1 MGLRPASRVRPEES
15 SDGQERP
22 GRRPRFLPESLATEH
37 DYGSPMSPGA
47 ASHRGPGTVPVQQTQ
62 QASSPHA
69 PAGSAGGEGESSSA
83 PPGYAEFV
91 ASAVRSAMEP
101 FLQNVAQVVG
111 EQTAQIAQVS
121 QRVDQLAGVVSQLSL
136 NQASQ
141 VPVGGSPPRP
151 PHGSPSPP
159 RSFESSS
166 GLSSLSGFG
175 ERPVV
180 PPVRNFGVPGTTPDG
195 VPLHEGPGVAA
206 SRAEEREKDV
216 FTRSEKWL
224 PAMPLP
230 GFSKWSKSRQEE
242 ILCFAEYMNQFKS
255 WIALASD
262 TFAFEIESAI
272 RHPEELHM
280 GGLKPAQQVRA
291 SRLLAMLQQ
300 IFTPYPRASM
310 LLQAYVEGIGVDG
323 IFVEHRG
330 TSGFEALRLLGKEF
344 SLRTRA
350 EAAFF
355 RAEVLKKTYKA
366 ENSATQISDV
376 VRRMDVDLS
385 RYRKL
390 VGTLPLTATKDGLD
404 VASADLTLILLR
416 SLPGE
421 CRAYCMLH
429 AKDETFQELRAAALR
444 FESQQRLFL
453 ELGGAMPGG
462 GRGHGVFQ
470 VQEELEGQE
479 DEYPED
485 QWIDAV
491 GKGTKC
497 NKCGKAGHYAKECP
511 TDMTKVKCFKCGQDG
526 HIGANCRSASGKAKA
541 KPLAKP
547 KPKAHSKGSP
557 RKAQGKGK
565 GKGKK
570 GKLNEVGEAEE
581 GAEEPEEEWPEG
593 EEAEEEWAEESATVS
608 GVLMM
613 PLFVG
618 SVEEASDGWMYWLLD
633 SGAACSVL
641 SESHKQHYKRVSRGR
656 EVSGRYLAANGTPV
670 TMGERV
676 SASVMFCVER
686 PDGTQD
692 AQEFQLECNVGQT
705 AHNIISTTQLMKKGW
720 TFVQSNSGSFLIHEP
735 TKIFIGEVLYWGSCP
750 WIRVSSDAKAGVPVA
765 RAKKAIQAVVSGDG
779 VVQESAEVTRH
790 ILRGHY
796 PYDPNCLECAQGRG
810 VGRSP
815 RRPKRERILEIQ
827 VDFFFL
833 GSVSSKHKFIVMRQV
848 LTGLLGATAVTP
860 NLQVTAQHI
869 RQILAEFGVTGS
881 DGPPIDIRTDAATD
895 VGELLRRS
903 AINREFTVS
912 RAGPQ
917 EHNVVGS
924 AERGV
929 REIKEVISVARL
941 ELAKRQLDVV
951 DSMVGWDGICRYV
964 VAMHNLHGK
973 KFGKTPREMLRE
985 SPASSEN
992 PVSAMFCSQVLAE
1005 TPESVPSIGRFVTA
1019 AYLWPV
1025 RNSFAH
1031 FVVAMIENELKY
1043 FQAKSL
1049 KLVLPLVFPPDL
1061 IQRFVVSTEG
1071 VPRMIEDKSPVEV
1084 VPSDFMK
1091 LPGRVPPPKSW
1102 VDAEGKTPGCK
1113 ACDSGKGKHSVACQ
1127 TRYSKWLESHH
1138 ASGAKVGVPSPAGAV
1153 PEPPLLDD
1161 QQEVAGEGS
1170 DYSPTTPPGSDGEGA
1185 AVAQE
1190 REKRRKVQESSS
1202 PDPFYTRHCPACESG
1217 MDVPGI
1223 RHNAECKKKRASLS
1237 VKPAV
1242 SGPPALTDAPAGPS
1256 VPSGPRASPDYF
1268 DDNWDIVPSPEGD
1281 AVMADGPPG
1290 GEENVPMEYGIIDL
1304 NQCGV
1309 LAKPSC
1315 LSDLHLVSIARL
1327 NVESIAYD
1335 GSKGEFKVIDFCGG
1349 RVKLW
1354 KPSHVISD
1362 TTLGELDPEGT
1373 FKAMQK
1379 ECDGLTAV
1387 RAGVILSE
1395 KQKDDFCK
1403 RHGVKPITCR
1413 WVTNE
1418 KPESEEGVRA
1428 RIVVKDIARGSAT
1441 ARSLAIS
1448 SPTPSVES
1456 LRMVLGAASGSWGV
1470 ELSLHAID
1478 VSQAFMNSPL
1488 RDHER
1493 IILRFPLSLSTMSGE
1508 PIFIEAHKALNGLRV
1523 ASLTWSVFLKD
1534 IVSKVN
1540 LACSTTEPCLY
1551 GGVIDGSPTLLLC
1564 YVDDLLIASSS
1575 DKAFHRVFKELS
1587 KHVKVRETGKIS
1599 LSKEGGGSL
1608 KFLGRMISRQ
1618 SGSPTLVMQVDASY
1632 MDGACEEFGIKV
1644 PKGVASPP
1652 DIKPSLEA
1660 TVEESPISPE
1670 AHSRYRRVLGRLAW
1684 LAQTRMDLLHYTS
1697 LLASG
1702 QSEPRPGHEKA
1713 LRQVLRFV
1721 AADSRVGQHFPI
1733 SDGEEHHL
1741 NEKEVIVY
1749 SDAAFAPMRV
1759 FERRSI
1765 SGAVLIYRQVTLKC
1779 FSRHQHAVSL
1789 SSCEAELHALQSAV
1803 QEAIGLART
1812 LLKSLNLRKD
1822 LPALEF
1828 LEEGEV
1834 PLQILL
1840 RTDSLSG
1847 KQLLESYD
1855 LQKKSRHIEIRLCW
1869 LRKLLS
1875 IGSLEL
1881 SFVRG
1886 DLNLSDMFTKCVGQ
1900 ALFSRFREAIGFATH
1915 DLHLSV
1921 LVTKSHEETSELFE
1935 DLEGKPVG
1943 SVSKLIPRICEVFQV
1958 REKIKK
1964 GPRCILCGDLLSQ
1977 DFVFDGLHDSA
1988 AISGSTGFSL
1998 SAVTVTQLLE
2008 MSTDSDDDDRRSRR
2022 EEREEVP
2029 RDVDSPKAP
2038 GKKRRRKSK
2047 LQEESAV
2054 AGEAV
2059 ASEKPEDHE
2068 ETPADKD
2075 AQGTEEVA
2083 SVPPVKAP
2091 PVAPPGAKKDK
2102 KFERPVSPEGK
2113 PGKGKKG
2120 KGKGKGKKGKG
2131 KAKETE
2137 SPWKSPKGK
2146 KTDLGAP
2153 IPTSREIRDQLEP
2166 EVKAKMFV
2174 GNTGFSDNDP
2184 KAKRYKC
2191 HFCRQR
2197 GHLSRFCPQVHFRVS
2212 LSEGAVVPQ
2221 QKGAPRVAGGSGD
2234 GESADGPPLVT
2245 TADPSELPDT
2255 ALRLVE
2261 RRAVRAN
2268 LQKEHEQLQK
2278 VEEEAEACIRRERE
2292 RKQKEQAG
2300 RDHEVSKREQKLLEK
2315 EAKKAQKKPTKGVQK
2330 DKKIVKEKKKE
2341 PEETKKAA
2349 KKEKVLPVA
2358 KFPPEEYSYYTT
2370 SEDEKP
2376 PPKPKPKAMPKV
2388 DGKKRKMPV
2397 AATPKKVAKARG
2409 RPKKKKAPSPSPSPT
2424 PTPSEESLDN
2434 GDIQEEEAEEEEEVS
2449 PSEMSEVFEAEG
2461 AAAVPSS
2468 KKEKKKHTRL
2478 VDDEEEMSR
2487 LMEESRR
2494 LVEAQRQI
2502 EMERAQLR
2510 AELRAKRAEKKAEEE
2525 AKREEIRRQEE
2536 EDKKL
2541 AKKEAKDKENAEKKR
2556 LRDQAAEELRKEDES
2571 RIAEFRKNQTGYSR
2585 EFFKSLENP
2594 DDPAQRKEFLKLH
2607 SEKVAAYQRSLKAQK
2622 LKEDLEEMKKKPP
2635 GQRLQ
2640 EQRKIPVETDPWSRP
2655 AEFWNQSWKAVTAA
2669 SLSKGYFHCG
2679 SQSCKKSFDN
2689 ETAYW
2694 QHLYSKA
2701 GKPGHPS
2708 GEIFANWKKES
2719 AGEPYVPLLMDPN
2732 WESGLQEEKKQ
2743 AELKAKMAE
2752 ALQSVSSED
2761 ESSESSND
2769 TQESHTVHVTQAVY
2783 EDVRSAEGVPA
2794 EKVSEEDQKEKEVAK
2809 DVEDSKM
2816 PSEVGEKEG
2825 VEGTGDSKGP
2835 DEKEKDKEVDDP
2847 KREKDKVDDPEGPP
2861 EEAVEGVPSAKVE
2874 DPGKVDPKPTEKSVG
2889 SAEVHVPPEVPSGTD
2904 LPVEESTEAAAISGV
2919 LEGDI
2924 PTAGITTEGR
2934 TVPDPDREVCQGC
2947 YGTGMAE
2954 AEMNRAIRILRSA
2967 SLIQVKREVDMNEAV
2982 TDEERKGPAKEEPA
2996 KRLDAVISQ
3005 DVSCVKGSRNH
3016 VVVELCCSK
3025 ESEMKQACRKI
3036 GLHYVGI
3043 HDRLEELSVFQVT
3056 MKMLSA
3062 LVSSDLKSH
3071 GKGEKNLSLH
3081 LHISLPCTG
3090 GSPLLNFSTS
3100 QVRQEHVSMFLKLLK
3115 HVGRYIDS
3123 CKEFDPK
3130 VTVTFELPHN
3140 NRYWKL
3146 CEIREFRNRYGL
3158 DFEGI
3163 VSCCRTGLRAV
3174 RTGRLIGK
3182 RYRVVSNSESTS
3194 KVLNAKFAKCTCTE
3208 EHAAFNEVDWKQ
3220 TEGYTRRFA
3229 TVLIRTVLAFRFT
3242 AET

>member
-159 RSFESSS
+159 RGFESSS

-230 GFSKWSKSRQEE
+230 DFSKWSKSRQEE

-929 REIKEVISVARL
+929 REIKEAISVVRL
-941 ELAKRQLDVV
+941 ELAKHQLDVV

-1113 ACDSGKGKHSVACQ
+1113 ACDSGKGKHSVACH

-1202 PDPFYTRHCPACESG
+1202 PDLFYTRHCPACESG

-1242 SGPPALTDAPAGPS
+1242 SGPPALTDAPAGLS
-1256 VPSGPRASPDYF
+1256 VPSGPRASPDYL

-1448 SPTPSVES
+1448 SPTPQ
-1456 LRMVLGAASGSWGV
+1456 RGV
-1470 ELSLHAID
+1470 AE
-1478 VSQAFMNSPL
+1478 
-1488 RDHER
+1488 
-1493 IILRFPLSLSTMSGE
+1493 
-1508 PIFIEAHKALNGLRV
+1508 
-1523 ASLTWSVFLKD
+1523 
-1534 IVSKVN
+1534 
-1540 LACSTTEPCLY
+1540 
-1551 GGVIDGSPTLLLC
+1551 DGSRCSEWKL
-1564 YVDDLLIASSS
+1564 
-1575 DKAFHRVFKELS
+1575 
-1587 KHVKVRETGKIS
+1587 
-1599 LSKEGGGSL
+1599 GS
-1608 KFLGRMISRQ
+1608 
-1618 SGSPTLVMQVDASY
+1618 
-1632 MDGACEEFGIKV
+1632 
-1644 PKGVASPP
+1644 GV
-1652 DIKPSLEA
+1652 
-1660 TVEESPISPE
+1660 
-1670 AHSRYRRVLGRLAW
+1670 
-1684 LAQTRMDLLHYTS
+1684 
-1697 LLASG
+1697 
-1702 QSEPRPGHEKA
+1702 
-1713 LRQVLRFV
+1713 
-1721 AADSRVGQHFPI
+1721 
-1733 SDGEEHHL
+1733 
-1741 NEKEVIVY
+1741 
-1749 SDAAFAPMRV
+1749 
-1759 FERRSI
+1759 
-1765 SGAVLIYRQVTLKC
+1765 
-1779 FSRHQHAVSL
+1779 
-1789 SSCEAELHALQSAV
+1789 
-1803 QEAIGLART
+1803 
-1812 LLKSLNLRKD
+1812 
-1822 LPALEF
+1822 
-1828 LEEGEV
+1828 
-1834 PLQILL
+1834 
-1840 RTDSLSG
+1840 
-1847 KQLLESYD
+1847 
-1855 LQKKSRHIEIRLCW
+1855 
-1869 LRKLLS
+1869 
-1875 IGSLEL
+1875 
-1881 SFVRG
+1881 
-1886 DLNLSDMFTKCVGQ
+1886 
-1900 ALFSRFREAIGFATH
+1900 
-1915 DLHLSV
+1915 
-1921 LVTKSHEETSELFE
+1921 
-1935 DLEGKPVG
+1935 
-1943 SVSKLIPRICEVFQV
+1943 
-1958 REKIKK
+1958 
-1964 GPRCILCGDLLSQ
+1964 
-1977 DFVFDGLHDSA
+1977 
-1988 AISGSTGFSL
+1988 
-1998 SAVTVTQLLE
+1998 
-2008 MSTDSDDDDRRSRR
+2008 
-2022 EEREEVP
+2022 
-2029 RDVDSPKAP
+2029 
-2038 GKKRRRKSK
+2038 
-2047 LQEESAV
+2047 
-2054 AGEAV
+2054 
-2059 ASEKPEDHE
+2059 
-2068 ETPADKD
+2068 
-2075 AQGTEEVA
+2075 
-2083 SVPPVKAP
+2083 VPP
-2091 PVAPPGAKKDK
+2091 
-2102 KFERPVSPEGK
+2102 
-2113 PGKGKKG
+2113 
-2120 KGKGKGKKGKG
+2120 
-2131 KAKETE
+2131 
-2137 SPWKSPKGK
+2137 
-2146 KTDLGAP
+2146 
-2153 IPTSREIRDQLEP
+2153 
-2166 EVKAKMFV
+2166 
-2174 GNTGFSDNDP
+2174 
-2184 KAKRYKC
+2184 C
-2191 HFCRQR
+2191 H
-2197 GHLSRFCPQVHFRVS
+2197 
-2212 LSEGAVVPQ
+2212 
-2221 QKGAPRVAGGSGD
+2221 
-2234 GESADGPPLVT
+2234 
-2245 TADPSELPDT
+2245 
-2255 ALRLVE
+2255 
-2261 RRAVRAN
+2261 
-2268 LQKEHEQLQK
+2268 
-2278 VEEEAEACIRRERE
+2278 
-2292 RKQKEQAG
+2292 
-2300 RDHEVSKREQKLLEK
+2300 
-2315 EAKKAQKKPTKGVQK
+2315 
-2330 DKKIVKEKKKE
+2330 
-2341 PEETKKAA
+2341 
-2349 KKEKVLPVA
+2349 
-2358 KFPPEEYSYYTT
+2358 
-2370 SEDEKP
+2370 
-2376 PPKPKPKAMPKV
+2376 
-2388 DGKKRKMPV
+2388 
-2397 AATPKKVAKARG
+2397 
-2409 RPKKKKAPSPSPSPT
+2409 
-2424 PTPSEESLDN
+2424 
-2434 GDIQEEEAEEEEEVS
+2434 
-2449 PSEMSEVFEAEG
+2449 
-2461 AAAVPSS
+2461 
-2468 KKEKKKHTRL
+2468 
-2478 VDDEEEMSR
+2478 
-2487 LMEESRR
+2487 
-2494 LVEAQRQI
+2494 
-2502 EMERAQLR
+2502 
-2510 AELRAKRAEKKAEEE
+2510 
-2525 AKREEIRRQEE
+2525 
-2536 EDKKL
+2536 
-2541 AKKEAKDKENAEKKR
+2541 
-2556 LRDQAAEELRKEDES
+2556 
-2571 RIAEFRKNQTGYSR
+2571 
-2585 EFFKSLENP
+2585 
-2594 DDPAQRKEFLKLH
+2594 
-2607 SEKVAAYQRSLKAQK
+2607 
-2622 LKEDLEEMKKKPP
+2622 
-2635 GQRLQ
+2635 
-2640 EQRKIPVETDPWSRP
+2640 
-2655 AEFWNQSWKAVTAA
+2655 
-2669 SLSKGYFHCG
+2669 
-2679 SQSCKKSFDN
+2679 
-2689 ETAYW
+2689 
-2694 QHLYSKA
+2694 
-2701 GKPGHPS
+2701 
-2708 GEIFANWKKES
+2708 
-2719 AGEPYVPLLMDPN
+2719 
-2732 WESGLQEEKKQ
+2732 
-2743 AELKAKMAE
+2743 
-2752 ALQSVSSED
+2752 
-2761 ESSESSND
+2761 
-2769 TQESHTVHVTQAVY
+2769 
-2783 EDVRSAEGVPA
+2783 
-2794 EKVSEEDQKEKEVAK
+2794 
-2809 DVEDSKM
+2809 
-2816 PSEVGEKEG
+2816 
-2825 VEGTGDSKGP
+2825 
-2835 DEKEKDKEVDDP
+2835 
-2847 KREKDKVDDPEGPP
+2847 
-2861 EEAVEGVPSAKVE
+2861 
-2874 DPGKVDPKPTEKSVG
+2874 
-2889 SAEVHVPPEVPSGTD
+2889 
-2904 LPVEESTEAAAISGV
+2904 
-2919 LEGDI
+2919 
-2924 PTAGITTEGR
+2924 
-2934 TVPDPDREVCQGC
+2934 
-2947 YGTGMAE
+2947 
-2954 AEMNRAIRILRSA
+2954 
-2967 SLIQVKREVDMNEAV
+2967 
-2982 TDEERKGPAKEEPA
+2982 
-2996 KRLDAVISQ
+2996 
-3005 DVSCVKGSRNH
+3005 
-3016 VVVELCCSK
+3016 
-3025 ESEMKQACRKI
+3025 
-3036 GLHYVGI
+3036 
-3043 HDRLEELSVFQVT
+3043 
-3056 MKMLSA
+3056 
-3062 LVSSDLKSH
+3062 
-3071 GKGEKNLSLH
+3071 
-3081 LHISLPCTG
+3081 
-3090 GSPLLNFSTS
+3090 
-3100 QVRQEHVSMFLKLLK
+3100 
-3115 HVGRYIDS
+3115 
-3123 CKEFDPK
+3123 
-3130 VTVTFELPHN
+3130 
-3140 NRYWKL
+3140 
-3146 CEIREFRNRYGL
+3146 
-3158 DFEGI
+3158 
-3163 VSCCRTGLRAV
+3163 
-3174 RTGRLIGK
+3174 
-3182 RYRVVSNSESTS
+3182 
-3194 KVLNAKFAKCTCTE
+3194 
-3208 EHAAFNEVDWKQ
+3208 
-3220 TEGYTRRFA
+3220 
-3229 TVLIRTVLAFRFT
+3229 
-3242 AET
+3242 

>member
-1 MGLRPASRVRPEES
+1 M
-15 SDGQERP
+15 
-22 GRRPRFLPESLATEH
+22 
-37 DYGSPMSPGA
+37 
-47 ASHRGPGTVPVQQTQ
+47 
-62 QASSPHA
+62 
-69 PAGSAGGEGESSSA
+69 
-83 PPGYAEFV
+83 
-91 ASAVRSAMEP
+91 
-101 FLQNVAQVVG
+101 
-111 EQTAQIAQVS
+111 
-121 QRVDQLAGVVSQLSL
+121 
-136 NQASQ
+136 
-141 VPVGGSPPRP
+141 
-151 PHGSPSPP
+151 
-159 RSFESSS
+159 
-166 GLSSLSGFG
+166 
-175 ERPVV
+175 
-180 PPVRNFGVPGTTPDG
+180 
-195 VPLHEGPGVAA
+195 
-206 SRAEEREKDV
+206 
-216 FTRSEKWL
+216 
-224 PAMPLP
+224 
-230 GFSKWSKSRQEE
+230 
-242 ILCFAEYMNQFKS
+242 
-255 WIALASD
+255 
-262 TFAFEIESAI
+262 
-272 RHPEELHM
+272 
-280 GGLKPAQQVRA
+280 
-291 SRLLAMLQQ
+291 
-300 IFTPYPRASM
+300 
-310 LLQAYVEGIGVDG
+310 
-323 IFVEHRG
+323 
-330 TSGFEALRLLGKEF
+330 
-344 SLRTRA
+344 
-350 EAAFF
+350 
-355 RAEVLKKTYKA
+355 
-366 ENSATQISDV
+366 
-376 VRRMDVDLS
+376 
-385 RYRKL
+385 
-390 VGTLPLTATKDGLD
+390 
-404 VASADLTLILLR
+404 
-416 SLPGE
+416 
-421 CRAYCMLH
+421 
-429 AKDETFQELRAAALR
+429 
-444 FESQQRLFL
+444 
-453 ELGGAMPGG
+453 
-462 GRGHGVFQ
+462 
-470 VQEELEGQE
+470 
-479 DEYPED
+479 
-485 QWIDAV
+485 
-491 GKGTKC
+491 
-497 NKCGKAGHYAKECP
+497 
-511 TDMTKVKCFKCGQDG
+511 
-526 HIGANCRSASGKAKA
+526 
-541 KPLAKP
+541 
-547 KPKAHSKGSP
+547 
-557 RKAQGKGK
+557 
-565 GKGKK
+565 
-570 GKLNEVGEAEE
+570 
-581 GAEEPEEEWPEG
+581 
-593 EEAEEEWAEESATVS
+593 
-608 GVLMM
+608 
-613 PLFVG
+613 
-618 SVEEASDGWMYWLLD
+618 
-633 SGAACSVL
+633 
-641 SESHKQHYKRVSRGR
+641 
-656 EVSGRYLAANGTPV
+656 
-670 TMGERV
+670 
-676 SASVMFCVER
+676 
-686 PDGTQD
+686 
-692 AQEFQLECNVGQT
+692 
-705 AHNIISTTQLMKKGW
+705 
-720 TFVQSNSGSFLIHEP
+720 
-735 TKIFIGEVLYWGSCP
+735 
-750 WIRVSSDAKAGVPVA
+750 
-765 RAKKAIQAVVSGDG
+765 
-779 VVQESAEVTRH
+779 
-790 ILRGHY
+790 
-796 PYDPNCLECAQGRG
+796 
-810 VGRSP
+810 
-815 RRPKRERILEIQ
+815 
-827 VDFFFL
+827 
-833 GSVSSKHKFIVMRQV
+833 
-848 LTGLLGATAVTP
+848 
-860 NLQVTAQHI
+860 
-869 RQILAEFGVTGS
+869 
-881 DGPPIDIRTDAATD
+881 
-895 VGELLRRS
+895 
-903 AINREFTVS
+903 
-912 RAGPQ
+912 
-917 EHNVVGS
+917 
-924 AERGV
+924 
-929 REIKEVISVARL
+929 
-941 ELAKRQLDVV
+941 
-951 DSMVGWDGICRYV
+951 
-964 VAMHNLHGK
+964 
-973 KFGKTPREMLRE
+973 
-985 SPASSEN
+985 
-992 PVSAMFCSQVLAE
+992 
-1005 TPESVPSIGRFVTA
+1005 
-1019 AYLWPV
+1019 
-1025 RNSFAH
+1025 
-1031 FVVAMIENELKY
+1031 
-1043 FQAKSL
+1043 
-1049 KLVLPLVFPPDL
+1049 LPLVFPPDL

-1170 DYSPTTPPGSDGEGA
+1170 DYSPTTPPRSDGEGA

-1242 SGPPALTDAPAGPS
+1242 SGPPALTDAPAGLS
-1256 VPSGPRASPDYF
+1256 VPSGPRASPDYL

-1290 GEENVPMEYGIIDL
+1290 GEEDVPMEYGIIDL

-1670 AHSRYRRVLGRLAW
+1670 ARSRYRRVLGRLAW

-1812 LLKSLNLRKD
+1812 LAFVLKSLNLRKD

-1900 ALFSRFREAIGFATH
+1900 ALFQRFREAIGFATH

-1921 LVTKSHEETSELFE
+1921 LVTKSHEEISELFE

-1977 DFVFDGLHDSA
+1977 DFVFHGLHDSA

-2068 ETPADKD
+2068 ETPADED

-2221 QKGAPRVAGGSGD
+2221 QKGTPRVAGGSGD

-2278 VEEEAEACIRRERE
+2278 A
-2292 RKQKEQAG
+2292 
-2300 RDHEVSKREQKLLEK
+2300 
-2315 EAKKAQKKPTKGVQK
+2315 
-2330 DKKIVKEKKKE
+2330 
-2341 PEETKKAA
+2341 
-2349 KKEKVLPVA
+2349 
-2358 KFPPEEYSYYTT
+2358 
-2370 SEDEKP
+2370 
-2376 PPKPKPKAMPKV
+2376 
-2388 DGKKRKMPV
+2388 
-2397 AATPKKVAKARG
+2397 
-2409 RPKKKKAPSPSPSPT
+2409 
-2424 PTPSEESLDN
+2424 
-2434 GDIQEEEAEEEEEVS
+2434 EEEEVS

-2487 LMEESRR
+2487 LMEESKR

-2510 AELRAKRAEKKAEEE
+2510 AELRAKRAKKKAEEE
-2525 AKREEIRRQEE
+2525 ANGEEIRRQEE

-2585 EFFKSLENP
+2585 EFFKDLENP
-2594 DDPAQRKEFLKLH
+2594 DDPAQRKEFLKLQN
-2607 SEKVAAYQRSLKAQK
+2607 EKVAAYQRSLKAQK

-2708 GEIFANWKKES
+2708 GKIFANWKKES

-2769 TQESHTVHVTQAVY
+2769 TQESHTVHVTHAVY

-2794 EKVSEEDQKEKEVAK
+2794 EKASEEDQKEKEVAK

-2835 DEKEKDKEVDDP
+2835 DEKEEDKEVDDP
-2847 KREKDKVDDPEGPP
+2847 EKEKDKVDDPDGPP

-2874 DPGKVDPKPTEKSVG
+2874 DPGKVDPKPTEESVG
-2889 SAEVHVPPEVPSGTD
+2889 SAEVHVPPEMPSGTD

-2954 AEMNRAIRILRSA
+2954 VEMNRAIRILRSA

-2982 TDEERKGPAKEEPA
+2982 TDEEGKGPAKEEPA

>member
-1 MGLRPASRVRPEES
+1 M
-15 SDGQERP
+15 
-22 GRRPRFLPESLATEH
+22 
-37 DYGSPMSPGA
+37 
-47 ASHRGPGTVPVQQTQ
+47 
-62 QASSPHA
+62 
-69 PAGSAGGEGESSSA
+69 
-83 PPGYAEFV
+83 
-91 ASAVRSAMEP
+91 
-101 FLQNVAQVVG
+101 
-111 EQTAQIAQVS
+111 
-121 QRVDQLAGVVSQLSL
+121 
-136 NQASQ
+136 
-141 VPVGGSPPRP
+141 
-151 PHGSPSPP
+151 
-159 RSFESSS
+159 
-166 GLSSLSGFG
+166 
-175 ERPVV
+175 
-180 PPVRNFGVPGTTPDG
+180 PPVRNFGVPGATPDG

-216 FTRSEKWL
+216 FTKSEKWL

-230 GFSKWSKSRQEE
+230 DFSKWSKSRQEE
-242 ILCFAEYMNQFKS
+242 ILCFSEYMNQFKS

-280 GGLKPAQQVRA
+280 GGLKPAQQVRS

-416 SLPGE
+416 TLPGE

-929 REIKEVISVARL
+929 REIKEAISVVRL
-941 ELAKRQLDVV
+941 ELAKHQLDVV

-1202 PDPFYTRHCPACESG
+1202 PDPFYTGHCPACESG

-1290 GEENVPMEYGIIDL
+1290 GEENVPMEYEIIDL

-1354 KPSHVISD
+1354 KPSHAISD

-1448 SPTPSVES
+1448 NPTPSVES

-1564 YVDDLLIASSS
+1564 YVDDLLVASSS

-1812 LLKSLNLRKD
+1812 LAFVLKSLNLRKD

-1900 ALFSRFREAIGFATH
+1900 ALFQRFREAIGFATH

-1921 LVTKSHEETSELFE
+1921 LVIKSHEETSELFE

-2029 RDVDSPKAP
+2029 QDVDSPKAL

-2047 LQEESAV
+2047 LPEESAV

-2068 ETPADKD
+2068 ETPANKD

-2137 SPWKSPKGK
+2137 SPWKSPKAK

-2191 HFCRQR
+2191 RFCRQR
-2197 GHLSRFCPQVHFRVS
+2197 GHLSRFCPQVDFRVS

-2221 QKGAPRVAGGSGD
+2221 QKGASRMAGGSGD

-2268 LQKEHEQLQK
+2268 LQKEREQLQK
-2278 VEEEAEACIRRERE
+2278 AEEEAEACIRREQE
-2292 RKQKEQAG
+2292 RKQREQAG

-2341 PEETKKAA
+2341 PKETKKAA

-2376 PPKPKPKAMPKV
+2376 PPKPKPKAMPKE

-2468 KKEKKKHTRL
+2468 KKEKKKH
-2478 VDDEEEMSR
+2478 
-2487 LMEESRR
+2487 
-2494 LVEAQRQI
+2494 
-2502 EMERAQLR
+2502 
-2510 AELRAKRAEKKAEEE
+2510 
-2525 AKREEIRRQEE
+2525 
-2536 EDKKL
+2536 
-2541 AKKEAKDKENAEKKR
+2541 
-2556 LRDQAAEELRKEDES
+2556 
-2571 RIAEFRKNQTGYSR
+2571 
-2585 EFFKSLENP
+2585 
-2594 DDPAQRKEFLKLH
+2594 
-2607 SEKVAAYQRSLKAQK
+2607 
-2622 LKEDLEEMKKKPP
+2622 
-2635 GQRLQ
+2635 
-2640 EQRKIPVETDPWSRP
+2640 
-2655 AEFWNQSWKAVTAA
+2655 
-2669 SLSKGYFHCG
+2669 
-2679 SQSCKKSFDN
+2679 
-2689 ETAYW
+2689 
-2694 QHLYSKA
+2694 
-2701 GKPGHPS
+2701 
-2708 GEIFANWKKES
+2708 
-2719 AGEPYVPLLMDPN
+2719 
-2732 WESGLQEEKKQ
+2732 

-2769 TQESHTVHVTQAVY
+2769 TQESHTVHVTQAVF

-2847 KREKDKVDDPEGPP
+2847 EKEKDKEVDDPEGPP
-2861 EEAVEGVPSAKVE
+2861 KEAVEGVPSAKVE

-2889 SAEVHVPPEVPSGTD
+2889 SAEVHVPPEMPSGTD
-2904 LPVEESTEAAAISGV
+2904 LPVEESAEAAAISGV

-2954 AEMNRAIRILRSA
+2954 VEMNRAIRILRSA
-2967 SLIQVKREVDMNEAV
+2967 SLIQVKREGDMNEAV

-2996 KRLDAVISQ
+2996 KRLNAVISQ

-3056 MKMLSA
+3056 MKILSA

>member
-159 RSFESSS
+159 RGFESSS

-216 FTRSEKWL
+216 FTKSEKWL

-230 GFSKWSKSRQEE
+230 DFSKWSKSRQEE
-242 ILCFAEYMNQFKS
+242 ILCFSEYMNQFKS

-366 ENSATQISDV
+366 ENTATQISDV

-511 TDMTKVKCFKCGQDG
+511 TDMTKVKCFKCGHDG

-641 SESHKQHYKRVSRGR
+641 SESHKEHYKKVSRGR
-656 EVSGRYLAANGTPV
+656 DVPGRYLAANGTPV

-676 SASVMFCVER
+676 SASVVFCVER
-686 PDGTQD
+686 QDGTQD

-735 TKIFIGEVLYWGSCP
+735 TKTFIGEVLYWGSCP

-765 RAKKAIQAVVSGDG
+765 RARKAIQAVVSGDG

-929 REIKEVISVARL
+929 REIKEAISVVRL
-941 ELAKRQLDVV
+941 EFAKHQLDVV

-1242 SGPPALTDAPAGPS
+1242 SGPPALTDAPAGLS
-1256 VPSGPRASPDYF
+1256 VPSGPRASPDYL

-1281 AVMADGPPG
+1281 AVMTDGPPG
-1290 GEENVPMEYGIIDL
+1290 GEEDVPMEYGIIDL

-1812 LLKSLNLRKD
+1812 LAFVLKSLNLRKD

-1921 LVTKSHEETSELFE
+1921 LVTKSHEEISELFE

-1977 DFVFDGLHDSA
+1977 DLGFDGLHDSA

-2047 LQEESAV
+2047 LPDESAV
-2054 AGEAV
+2054 AGEAM

-2068 ETPADKD
+2068 ETPAEKD

-2083 SVPPVKAP
+2083 IVPPVKAP

-2131 KAKETE
+2131 KAKETD

-2146 KTDLGAP
+2146 MTDLGAP

-2191 HFCRQR
+2191 HFCLQR
-2197 GHLSRFCPQVHFRVS
+2197 GHLSRFCPRVDFRVS
-2212 LSEGAVVPQ
+2212 LSKGAVVPQ
-2221 QKGAPRVAGGSGD
+2221 QKGTPRVAEGSGD

-2278 VEEEAEACIRRERE
+2278 AEEEAEACIRREQE

-2341 PEETKKAA
+2341 
-2349 KKEKVLPVA
+2349 KVLPVA

-2370 SEDEKP
+2370 SEEEKP
-2376 PPKPKPKAMPKV
+2376 PPKPKPKAMPKE
-2388 DGKKRKMPV
+2388 DGKKRKVPV
-2397 AATPKKVAKARG
+2397 AAIPKKVAKAKG
-2409 RPKKKKAPSPSPSPT
+2409 RPKKKAPSPSPSPT
-2424 PTPSEESLDN
+2424 PTP
-2434 GDIQEEEAEEEEEVS
+2434 
-2449 PSEMSEVFEAEG
+2449 
-2461 AAAVPSS
+2461 
-2468 KKEKKKHTRL
+2468 R
-2478 VDDEEEMSR
+2478 
-2487 LMEESRR
+2487 
-2494 LVEAQRQI
+2494 
-2502 EMERAQLR
+2502 
-2510 AELRAKRAEKKAEEE
+2510 
-2525 AKREEIRRQEE
+2525 
-2536 EDKKL
+2536 
-2541 AKKEAKDKENAEKKR
+2541 
-2556 LRDQAAEELRKEDES
+2556 
-2571 RIAEFRKNQTGYSR
+2571 
-2585 EFFKSLENP
+2585 
-2594 DDPAQRKEFLKLH
+2594 
-2607 SEKVAAYQRSLKAQK
+2607 
-2622 LKEDLEEMKKKPP
+2622 
-2635 GQRLQ
+2635 
-2640 EQRKIPVETDPWSRP
+2640 
-2655 AEFWNQSWKAVTAA
+2655 
-2669 SLSKGYFHCG
+2669 
-2679 SQSCKKSFDN
+2679 
-2689 ETAYW
+2689 
-2694 QHLYSKA
+2694 
-2701 GKPGHPS
+2701 
-2708 GEIFANWKKES
+2708 KES

-2769 TQESHTVHVTQAVY
+2769 TQESHTVHVTHAVY

-2794 EKVSEEDQKEKEVAK
+2794 EKVSEENQKEKEVAK

-2816 PSEVGEKEG
+2816 PSEVREKEG

-2835 DEKEKDKEVDDP
+2835 DEKEEDKEVGDP
-2847 KREKDKVDDPEGPP
+2847 KEEKDKVDDPDGPP

-2874 DPGKVDPKPTEKSVG
+2874 DPGKVDPKPTEESVG
-2889 SAEVHVPPEVPSGTD
+2889 STEVHVPPEKPSGTD
-2904 LPVEESTEAAAISGV
+2904 LPVEESTEAATISGV

-2924 PTAGITTEGR
+2924 PTAGITTKGR
-2934 TVPDPDREVCQGC
+2934 TVPDPDLELCQGC
-2947 YGTGMAE
+2947 YGTGKAE
-2954 AEMNRAIRILRSA
+2954 VEMNRAIRILRSA
-2967 SLIQVKREVDMNEAV
+2967 SLIQVKREEDMNEAV
-2982 TDEERKGPAKEEPA
+2982 TDEEGKGPAKEEPA

>member
-1 MGLRPASRVRPEES
+1 M
-15 SDGQERP
+15 
-22 GRRPRFLPESLATEH
+22 
-37 DYGSPMSPGA
+37 
-47 ASHRGPGTVPVQQTQ
+47 
-62 QASSPHA
+62 
-69 PAGSAGGEGESSSA
+69 
-83 PPGYAEFV
+83 
-91 ASAVRSAMEP
+91 
-101 FLQNVAQVVG
+101 
-111 EQTAQIAQVS
+111 
-121 QRVDQLAGVVSQLSL
+121 
-136 NQASQ
+136 
-141 VPVGGSPPRP
+141 
-151 PHGSPSPP
+151 
-159 RSFESSS
+159 
-166 GLSSLSGFG
+166 
-175 ERPVV
+175 
-180 PPVRNFGVPGTTPDG
+180 
-195 VPLHEGPGVAA
+195 
-206 SRAEEREKDV
+206 
-216 FTRSEKWL
+216 
-224 PAMPLP
+224 
-230 GFSKWSKSRQEE
+230 
-242 ILCFAEYMNQFKS
+242 
-255 WIALASD
+255 
-262 TFAFEIESAI
+262 
-272 RHPEELHM
+272 
-280 GGLKPAQQVRA
+280 
-291 SRLLAMLQQ
+291 
-300 IFTPYPRASM
+300 
-310 LLQAYVEGIGVDG
+310 
-323 IFVEHRG
+323 
-330 TSGFEALRLLGKEF
+330 
-344 SLRTRA
+344 
-350 EAAFF
+350 
-355 RAEVLKKTYKA
+355 
-366 ENSATQISDV
+366 
-376 VRRMDVDLS
+376 
-385 RYRKL
+385 
-390 VGTLPLTATKDGLD
+390 
-404 VASADLTLILLR
+404 
-416 SLPGE
+416 
-421 CRAYCMLH
+421 
-429 AKDETFQELRAAALR
+429 
-444 FESQQRLFL
+444 
-453 ELGGAMPGG
+453 
-462 GRGHGVFQ
+462 
-470 VQEELEGQE
+470 
-479 DEYPED
+479 
-485 QWIDAV
+485 
-491 GKGTKC
+491 
-497 NKCGKAGHYAKECP
+497 
-511 TDMTKVKCFKCGQDG
+511 
-526 HIGANCRSASGKAKA
+526 
-541 KPLAKP
+541 
-547 KPKAHSKGSP
+547 
-557 RKAQGKGK
+557 
-565 GKGKK
+565 
-570 GKLNEVGEAEE
+570 
-581 GAEEPEEEWPEG
+581 
-593 EEAEEEWAEESATVS
+593 
-608 GVLMM
+608 
-613 PLFVG
+613 
-618 SVEEASDGWMYWLLD
+618 
-633 SGAACSVL
+633 
-641 SESHKQHYKRVSRGR
+641 
-656 EVSGRYLAANGTPV
+656 
-670 TMGERV
+670 
-676 SASVMFCVER
+676 
-686 PDGTQD
+686 
-692 AQEFQLECNVGQT
+692 
-705 AHNIISTTQLMKKGW
+705 
-720 TFVQSNSGSFLIHEP
+720 
-735 TKIFIGEVLYWGSCP
+735 
-750 WIRVSSDAKAGVPVA
+750 A

-929 REIKEVISVARL
+929 REIKEAISVVRL
-941 ELAKRQLDVV
+941 EFAKHQLDIV

-1170 DYSPTTPPGSDGEGA
+1170 DYSPTTPPRSDGEGA

-1202 PDPFYTRHCPACESG
+1202 PDLFYTRHCPACESG

-1242 SGPPALTDAPAGPS
+1242 SGPPALTDAPAGLS
-1256 VPSGPRASPDYF
+1256 VPSGPRASPDYL

-1290 GEENVPMEYGIIDL
+1290 GEEDVPMEYGIIDL

-1349 RVKLW
+1349 RVKLR

-1632 MDGACEEFGIKV
+1632 MDGACEDFGIKV

-1803 QEAIGLART
+1803 QEAIGLARS
-1812 LLKSLNLRKD
+1812 LAFVLKSLNLRKD

-1921 LVTKSHEETSELFE
+1921 LVTKSHEEISELFE

-1977 DFVFDGLHDSA
+1977 DSVFHGLHDSA

-2191 HFCRQR
+2191 HFCRRR

-2278 VEEEAEACIRRERE
+2278 AEEEAEACIRREQE
-2292 RKQKEQAG
+2292 RKQREQAG

-2330 DKKIVKEKKKE
+2330 DKKIVKEKKR
-2341 PEETKKAA
+2341 
-2349 KKEKVLPVA
+2349 EKVLPVA

-2370 SEDEKP
+2370 SEEEKP
-2376 PPKPKPKAMPKV
+2376 PPKPKPKAMPKE
-2388 DGKKRKMPV
+2388 DGKKRKVPV
-2397 AATPKKVAKARG
+2397 AAIPKKVAKAKG
-2409 RPKKKKAPSPSPSPT
+2409 RPKKKAPSPSPSPT
-2424 PTPSEESLDN
+2424 PTPSEESLDK

-2487 LMEESRR
+2487 LMEESKR

-2510 AELRAKRAEKKAEEE
+2510 AELRAKRAKKKAEEE

-2585 EFFKSLENP
+2585 EFFKDLENP
-2594 DDPAQRKEFLKLH
+2594 DDPAQRKEFLKLQN
-2607 SEKVAAYQRSLKAQK
+2607 EKVAAYQRSLKAQK

-2694 QHLYSKA
+2694 QHLNSKA

-2708 GEIFANWKKES
+2708 GKIFANWRKES

-2889 SAEVHVPPEVPSGTD
+2889 STEVHVPPEMPSGTD
-2904 LPVEESTEAAAISGV
+2904 LPVEESTEAATISGV

-2934 TVPDPDREVCQGC
+2934 TVPDPDRELCQGC
-2947 YGTGMAE
+2947 YGTGKAE
-2954 AEMNRAIRILRSA
+2954 VEMNRAIRILRSA

-2982 TDEERKGPAKEEPA
+2982 TDEEGKGPAKEEPA

-3005 DVSCVKGSRNH
+3005 DV
-3016 VVVELCCSK
+3016 
-3025 ESEMKQACRKI
+3025 
-3036 GLHYVGI
+3036 
-3043 HDRLEELSVFQVT
+3043 
-3056 MKMLSA
+3056 
-3062 LVSSDLKSH
+3062 
-3071 GKGEKNLSLH
+3071 
-3081 LHISLPCTG
+3081 
-3090 GSPLLNFSTS
+3090 
-3100 QVRQEHVSMFLKLLK
+3100 
-3115 HVGRYIDS
+3115 
-3123 CKEFDPK
+3123 
-3130 VTVTFELPHN
+3130 
-3140 NRYWKL
+3140 L

>member
-1 MGLRPASRVRPEES
+1 
-15 SDGQERP
+15 
-22 GRRPRFLPESLATEH
+22 
-37 DYGSPMSPGA
+37 
-47 ASHRGPGTVPVQQTQ
+47 
-62 QASSPHA
+62 
-69 PAGSAGGEGESSSA
+69 
-83 PPGYAEFV
+83 
-91 ASAVRSAMEP
+91 
-101 FLQNVAQVVG
+101 
-111 EQTAQIAQVS
+111 
-121 QRVDQLAGVVSQLSL
+121 
-136 NQASQ
+136 
-141 VPVGGSPPRP
+141 
-151 PHGSPSPP
+151 
-159 RSFESSS
+159 
-166 GLSSLSGFG
+166 
-175 ERPVV
+175 
-180 PPVRNFGVPGTTPDG
+180 
-195 VPLHEGPGVAA
+195 
-206 SRAEEREKDV
+206 
-216 FTRSEKWL
+216 
-224 PAMPLP
+224 
-230 GFSKWSKSRQEE
+230 
-242 ILCFAEYMNQFKS
+242 MNQFKS

-330 TSGFEALRLLGKEF
+330 TSGFEALRLLAKEF

-366 ENSATQISDV
+366 ENTATQISDV

-497 NKCGKAGHYAKECP
+497 NKCGKAGHYARECP
-511 TDMTKVKCFKCGQDG
+511 TDMTKVKCFKCGHDG

-641 SESHKQHYKRVSRGR
+641 SESHKEHYKKVSRGR
-656 EVSGRYLAANGTPV
+656 DVPGRYLAANGTPV

-676 SASVMFCVER
+676 SASVVFCVER
-686 PDGTQD
+686 QDGTQD

-735 TKIFIGEVLYWGSCP
+735 TKTFIGEVLYWGSCP

-765 RAKKAIQAVVSGDG
+765 RARKAIQAVVSGDG

-929 REIKEVISVARL
+929 REIKEAISVVRL
-941 ELAKRQLDVV
+941 EFAKHQLDVV

-1170 DYSPTTPPGSDGEGA
+1170 DYSPTTPPRSDGEGA

-1242 SGPPALTDAPAGPS
+1242 SGPPALTDAPAGLS
-1256 VPSGPRASPDYF
+1256 VPSGPRASPDYL

-1281 AVMADGPPG
+1281 AVMTDGPPG
-1290 GEENVPMEYGIIDL
+1290 GEEDVPMEYGIIDL

-1523 ASLTWSVFLKD
+1523 ASLTWNVFLKD
-1534 IVSKVN
+1534 IVSKVD

-1812 LLKSLNLRKD
+1812 LAFVLKSLNLRKD

-1834 PLQILL
+1834 P
-1840 RTDSLSG
+1840 
-1847 KQLLESYD
+1847 
-1855 LQKKSRHIEIRLCW
+1855 
-1869 LRKLLS
+1869 
-1875 IGSLEL
+1875 
-1881 SFVRG
+1881 
-1886 DLNLSDMFTKCVGQ
+1886 
-1900 ALFSRFREAIGFATH
+1900 
-1915 DLHLSV
+1915 
-1921 LVTKSHEETSELFE
+1921 
-1935 DLEGKPVG
+1935 
-1943 SVSKLIPRICEVFQV
+1943 
-1958 REKIKK
+1958 
-1964 GPRCILCGDLLSQ
+1964 
-1977 DFVFDGLHDSA
+1977 
-1988 AISGSTGFSL
+1988 
-1998 SAVTVTQLLE
+1998 
-2008 MSTDSDDDDRRSRR
+2008 
-2022 EEREEVP
+2022 

-2047 LQEESAV
+2047 LPDESAV
-2054 AGEAV
+2054 AGEAM

-2068 ETPADKD
+2068 ETPAEKD

-2083 SVPPVKAP
+2083 IVPPVKAP

-2131 KAKETE
+2131 KAKETD

-2146 KTDLGAP
+2146 MTDLGAP

-2191 HFCRQR
+2191 HFCLQR
-2197 GHLSRFCPQVHFRVS
+2197 GHLSRFCPRVDFRVS
-2212 LSEGAVVPQ
+2212 LSKGAVVPQ
-2221 QKGAPRVAGGSGD
+2221 QKGTPRVAEGSGD

-2278 VEEEAEACIRRERE
+2278 AEEEAEACIRREQE

-2341 PEETKKAA
+2341 
-2349 KKEKVLPVA
+2349 KVLPVA

-2370 SEDEKP
+2370 SEEEKP
-2376 PPKPKPKAMPKV
+2376 PPKPKPKAMPKE
-2388 DGKKRKMPV
+2388 DGKKRKVPV
-2397 AATPKKVAKARG
+2397 AAIPKKVAKAKG
-2409 RPKKKKAPSPSPSPT
+2409 RPKKKAPSPSPSPT
-2424 PTPSEESLDN
+2424 PTPSEESLDQR
-2434 GDIQEEEAEEEEEVS
+2434 DIQEEDDEEEEEVS

-2487 LMEESRR
+2487 LMEESKR

-2510 AELRAKRAEKKAEEE
+2510 AELRAKRAKKKAEEE

-2585 EFFKSLENP
+2585 EFFKDLENP
-2594 DDPAQRKEFLKLH
+2594 DDPAQRKEFLKLQN
-2607 SEKVAAYQRSLKAQK
+2607 EKVAAYQRSLKAQK

-2640 EQRKIPVETDPWSRP
+2640 EQRQIPVETDPWSRP

-2689 ETAYW
+2689 ETAFW
-2694 QHLYSKA
+2694 QHLNSKK

-2708 GEIFANWKKES
+2708 SKIFANWRKES

-2769 TQESHTVHVTQAVY
+2769 TQESHTVHVTHAVY

-2816 PSEVGEKEG
+2816 PSEVREKEG

-2835 DEKEKDKEVDDP
+2835 DEKEEDKEVGDP
-2847 KREKDKVDDPEGPP
+2847 KEEKDKVDDPDGPP

-2874 DPGKVDPKPTEKSVG
+2874 DPGKVDPKPTEESVG
-2889 SAEVHVPPEVPSGTD
+2889 STEVHVPPEKPSGTD
-2904 LPVEESTEAAAISGV
+2904 LPVEESTEAATISGV

-2924 PTAGITTEGR
+2924 PTAGITTKGR
-2934 TVPDPDREVCQGC
+2934 TVPDPDLELCQGC
-2947 YGTGMAE
+2947 YGTGKAE
-2954 AEMNRAIRILRSA
+2954 VEMNRAIRILRSA
-2967 SLIQVKREVDMNEAV
+2967 SLIQVKREEDMNEAV
-2982 TDEERKGPAKEEPA
+2982 TDEEGKGPAKEEPA

>member
-1 MGLRPASRVRPEES
+1 MHS
-15 SDGQERP
+15 
-22 GRRPRFLPESLATEH
+22 
-37 DYGSPMSPGA
+37 
-47 ASHRGPGTVPVQQTQ
+47 VQPCHT
-62 QASSPHA
+62 
-69 PAGSAGGEGESSSA
+69 
-83 PPGYAEFV
+83 
-91 ASAVRSAMEP
+91 
-101 FLQNVAQVVG
+101 
-111 EQTAQIAQVS
+111 
-121 QRVDQLAGVVSQLSL
+121 
-136 NQASQ
+136 
-141 VPVGGSPPRP
+141 
-151 PHGSPSPP
+151 
-159 RSFESSS
+159 
-166 GLSSLSGFG
+166 
-175 ERPVV
+175 
-180 PPVRNFGVPGTTPDG
+180 
-195 VPLHEGPGVAA
+195 
-206 SRAEEREKDV
+206 
-216 FTRSEKWL
+216 
-224 PAMPLP
+224 
-230 GFSKWSKSRQEE
+230 
-242 ILCFAEYMNQFKS
+242 CC
-255 WIALASD
+255 
-262 TFAFEIESAI
+262 
-272 RHPEELHM
+272 
-280 GGLKPAQQVRA
+280 
-291 SRLLAMLQQ
+291 
-300 IFTPYPRASM
+300 
-310 LLQAYVEGIGVDG
+310 
-323 IFVEHRG
+323 
-330 TSGFEALRLLGKEF
+330 TSCL
-344 SLRTRA
+344 
-350 EAAFF
+350 
-355 RAEVLKKTYKA
+355 
-366 ENSATQISDV
+366 
-376 VRRMDVDLS
+376 
-385 RYRKL
+385 
-390 VGTLPLTATKDGLD
+390 
-404 VASADLTLILLR
+404 
-416 SLPGE
+416 
-421 CRAYCMLH
+421 
-429 AKDETFQELRAAALR
+429 
-444 FESQQRLFL
+444 SQQHQSTGLL
-453 ELGGAMPGG
+453 
-462 GRGHGVFQ
+462 
-470 VQEELEGQE
+470 
-479 DEYPED
+479 
-485 QWIDAV
+485 
-491 GKGTKC
+491 
-497 NKCGKAGHYAKECP
+497 
-511 TDMTKVKCFKCGQDG
+511 
-526 HIGANCRSASGKAKA
+526 
-541 KPLAKP
+541 
-547 KPKAHSKGSP
+547 KGSP

-641 SESHKQHYKRVSRGR
+641 SESHKEHYKKVSRGR
-656 EVSGRYLAANGTPV
+656 DVPGRYLAANGTPV

-705 AHNIISTTQLMKKGW
+705 AHNIISTSQLMKKGW

-929 REIKEVISVARL
+929 REIKEAISVVRL
-941 ELAKRQLDVV
+941 EFAKHQLDIV

-1170 DYSPTTPPGSDGEGA
+1170 DYSPTTPPRSDGEGA

-1202 PDPFYTRHCPACESG
+1202 PDLFYTRHCPACESG

-1242 SGPPALTDAPAGPS
+1242 SGPPALTDAPAGLS
-1256 VPSGPRASPDYF
+1256 VPSGPRASPDYL

-1290 GEENVPMEYGIIDL
+1290 GEEDVPMEYGIIDL

-1632 MDGACEEFGIKV
+1632 MDGACEDFGIKV

-1803 QEAIGLART
+1803 QEAIGLARS
-1812 LLKSLNLRKD
+1812 LAFVLKSLNLRKD

-1921 LVTKSHEETSELFE
+1921 LVTKSHEEISELFE

-1943 SVSKLIPRICEVFQV
+1943 SVSKLIPRICEEFQV

-1977 DFVFDGLHDSA
+1977 DSVFHGLHDSA

-2278 VEEEAEACIRRERE
+2278 AEEEAEACIRREQE
-2292 RKQKEQAG
+2292 RKQREQAG

-2330 DKKIVKEKKKE
+2330 DKKIVKEKKR
-2341 PEETKKAA
+2341 
-2349 KKEKVLPVA
+2349 EKVLPVA

-2370 SEDEKP
+2370 SEEEKP
-2376 PPKPKPKAMPKV
+2376 PPKPKPKAMPKE
-2388 DGKKRKMPV
+2388 DGKKRKVPV
-2397 AATPKKVAKARG
+2397 AAIPKKVAKAKG
-2409 RPKKKKAPSPSPSPT
+2409 RPKKKAPSPSPSPT
-2424 PTPSEESLDN
+2424 PTPSEESLDK

-2487 LMEESRR
+2487 LMEESKR

-2510 AELRAKRAEKKAEEE
+2510 AELRAKRAKKKAEEE

-2585 EFFKSLENP
+2585 EFFKDLENP
-2594 DDPAQRKEFLKLH
+2594 DDPAQRKEFLKLQN
-2607 SEKVAAYQRSLKAQK
+2607 EKVAAYQRSLKAQK

-2694 QHLYSKA
+2694 QHLNSKA

-2708 GEIFANWKKES
+2708 GKIFANWRKES

-2889 SAEVHVPPEVPSGTD
+2889 STEVHVPPEMPSGTD
-2904 LPVEESTEAAAISGV
+2904 LPVEESTEAATISGV

-2934 TVPDPDREVCQGC
+2934 TVPDPDRELCQGC
-2947 YGTGMAE
+2947 YGTGKAE
-2954 AEMNRAIRILRSA
+2954 VEMNRAIRILRSA

-2982 TDEERKGPAKEEPA
+2982 TDEEGKGPAKEEPA

-3005 DVSCVKGSRNH
+3005 DV
-3016 VVVELCCSK
+3016 
-3025 ESEMKQACRKI
+3025 
-3036 GLHYVGI
+3036 
-3043 HDRLEELSVFQVT
+3043 
-3056 MKMLSA
+3056 
-3062 LVSSDLKSH
+3062 
-3071 GKGEKNLSLH
+3071 
-3081 LHISLPCTG
+3081 
-3090 GSPLLNFSTS
+3090 
-3100 QVRQEHVSMFLKLLK
+3100 
-3115 HVGRYIDS
+3115 
-3123 CKEFDPK
+3123 
-3130 VTVTFELPHN
+3130 
-3140 NRYWKL
+3140 L

>member
-1 MGLRPASRVRPEES
+1 M
-15 SDGQERP
+15 
-22 GRRPRFLPESLATEH
+22 
-37 DYGSPMSPGA
+37 
-47 ASHRGPGTVPVQQTQ
+47 
-62 QASSPHA
+62 
-69 PAGSAGGEGESSSA
+69 
-83 PPGYAEFV
+83 
-91 ASAVRSAMEP
+91 
-101 FLQNVAQVVG
+101 
-111 EQTAQIAQVS
+111 
-121 QRVDQLAGVVSQLSL
+121 
-136 NQASQ
+136 
-141 VPVGGSPPRP
+141 
-151 PHGSPSPP
+151 
-159 RSFESSS
+159 
-166 GLSSLSGFG
+166 
-175 ERPVV
+175 
-180 PPVRNFGVPGTTPDG
+180 
-195 VPLHEGPGVAA
+195 
-206 SRAEEREKDV
+206 
-216 FTRSEKWL
+216 
-224 PAMPLP
+224 
-230 GFSKWSKSRQEE
+230 
-242 ILCFAEYMNQFKS
+242 
-255 WIALASD
+255 
-262 TFAFEIESAI
+262 
-272 RHPEELHM
+272 
-280 GGLKPAQQVRA
+280 
-291 SRLLAMLQQ
+291 
-300 IFTPYPRASM
+300 
-310 LLQAYVEGIGVDG
+310 
-323 IFVEHRG
+323 
-330 TSGFEALRLLGKEF
+330 
-344 SLRTRA
+344 
-350 EAAFF
+350 
-355 RAEVLKKTYKA
+355 
-366 ENSATQISDV
+366 
-376 VRRMDVDLS
+376 
-385 RYRKL
+385 
-390 VGTLPLTATKDGLD
+390 
-404 VASADLTLILLR
+404 
-416 SLPGE
+416 
-421 CRAYCMLH
+421 
-429 AKDETFQELRAAALR
+429 
-444 FESQQRLFL
+444 
-453 ELGGAMPGG
+453 
-462 GRGHGVFQ
+462 
-470 VQEELEGQE
+470 
-479 DEYPED
+479 
-485 QWIDAV
+485 
-491 GKGTKC
+491 
-497 NKCGKAGHYAKECP
+497 
-511 TDMTKVKCFKCGQDG
+511 
-526 HIGANCRSASGKAKA
+526 
-541 KPLAKP
+541 
-547 KPKAHSKGSP
+547 
-557 RKAQGKGK
+557 
-565 GKGKK
+565 
-570 GKLNEVGEAEE
+570 
-581 GAEEPEEEWPEG
+581 
-593 EEAEEEWAEESATVS
+593 
-608 GVLMM
+608 
-613 PLFVG
+613 
-618 SVEEASDGWMYWLLD
+618 
-633 SGAACSVL
+633 
-641 SESHKQHYKRVSRGR
+641 
-656 EVSGRYLAANGTPV
+656 
-670 TMGERV
+670 
-676 SASVMFCVER
+676 
-686 PDGTQD
+686 
-692 AQEFQLECNVGQT
+692 
-705 AHNIISTTQLMKKGW
+705 
-720 TFVQSNSGSFLIHEP
+720 
-735 TKIFIGEVLYWGSCP
+735 
-750 WIRVSSDAKAGVPVA
+750 
-765 RAKKAIQAVVSGDG
+765 
-779 VVQESAEVTRH
+779 
-790 ILRGHY
+790 
-796 PYDPNCLECAQGRG
+796 
-810 VGRSP
+810 
-815 RRPKRERILEIQ
+815 
-827 VDFFFL
+827 
-833 GSVSSKHKFIVMRQV
+833 
-848 LTGLLGATAVTP
+848 
-860 NLQVTAQHI
+860 
-869 RQILAEFGVTGS
+869 
-881 DGPPIDIRTDAATD
+881 
-895 VGELLRRS
+895 
-903 AINREFTVS
+903 
-912 RAGPQ
+912 
-917 EHNVVGS
+917 
-924 AERGV
+924 
-929 REIKEVISVARL
+929 
-941 ELAKRQLDVV
+941 
-951 DSMVGWDGICRYV
+951 
-964 VAMHNLHGK
+964 
-973 KFGKTPREMLRE
+973 
-985 SPASSEN
+985 
-992 PVSAMFCSQVLAE
+992 
-1005 TPESVPSIGRFVTA
+1005 
-1019 AYLWPV
+1019 
-1025 RNSFAH
+1025 
-1031 FVVAMIENELKY
+1031 
-1043 FQAKSL
+1043 
-1049 KLVLPLVFPPDL
+1049 
-1061 IQRFVVSTEG
+1061 
-1071 VPRMIEDKSPVEV
+1071 
-1084 VPSDFMK
+1084 
-1091 LPGRVPPPKSW
+1091 
-1102 VDAEGKTPGCK
+1102 
-1113 ACDSGKGKHSVACQ
+1113 
-1127 TRYSKWLESHH
+1127 
-1138 ASGAKVGVPSPAGAV
+1138 
-1153 PEPPLLDD
+1153 LDD

-1373 FKAMQK
+1373 SKAMQK

-1564 YVDDLLIASSS
+1564 YVDDLLVASSS

-1749 SDAAFAPMRV
+1749 SDAVFAPMRV

-1812 LLKSLNLRKD
+1812 LAFVLKSLNLRKD

-1900 ALFSRFREAIGFATH
+1900 ALFQRFREAIGFATH

-2029 RDVDSPKAP
+2029 QDVDSPKAP

-2047 LQEESAV
+2047 LPEESAV

-2068 ETPADKD
+2068 ETPANKD

-2102 KFERPVSPEGK
+2102 K
-2113 PGKGKKG
+2113 
-2120 KGKGKGKKGKG
+2120 
-2131 KAKETE
+2131 
-2137 SPWKSPKGK
+2137 
-2146 KTDLGAP
+2146 
-2153 IPTSREIRDQLEP
+2153 
-2166 EVKAKMFV
+2166 
-2174 GNTGFSDNDP
+2174 
-2184 KAKRYKC
+2184 
-2191 HFCRQR
+2191 
-2197 GHLSRFCPQVHFRVS
+2197 
-2212 LSEGAVVPQ
+2212 
-2221 QKGAPRVAGGSGD
+2221 
-2234 GESADGPPLVT
+2234 
-2245 TADPSELPDT
+2245 
-2255 ALRLVE
+2255 
-2261 RRAVRAN
+2261 
-2268 LQKEHEQLQK
+2268 
-2278 VEEEAEACIRRERE
+2278 
-2292 RKQKEQAG
+2292 
-2300 RDHEVSKREQKLLEK
+2300 
-2315 EAKKAQKKPTKGVQK
+2315 
-2330 DKKIVKEKKKE
+2330 IVKEKKKE
-2341 PEETKKAA
+2341 PKETKKAA

-2376 PPKPKPKAMPKV
+2376 PPKPKPKAMPKE

-2510 AELRAKRAEKKAEEE
+2510 AELRAKRAKKKAEEE
-2525 AKREEIRRQEE
+2525 AKKEEIRRQEE

-2556 LRDQAAEELRKEDES
+2556 LRDQAAEELKKEDES

-2594 DDPAQRKEFLKLH
+2594 DDPAQRKEFLRLH
-2607 SEKVAAYQRSLKAQK
+2607 NEKVAAYQRSLKAQK
-2622 LKEDLEEMKKKPP
+2622 LKEDLEEMKNKPP

-2694 QHLYSKA
+2694 QHLYSKS

-2708 GEIFANWKKES
+2708 GEILANWKKES
-2719 AGEPYVPLLMDPN
+2719 AGEPYVPLVMDPN

-2769 TQESHTVHVTQAVY
+2769 TQESHTVHVTQAVF

-2794 EKVSEEDQKEKEVAK
+2794 EQVSEEDQKEKEVAK

-2847 KREKDKVDDPEGPP
+2847 EKEKDKEVDDPEGPP
-2861 EEAVEGVPSAKVE
+2861 KEAVEGVPSAKVE

-2889 SAEVHVPPEVPSGTD
+2889 SAEVHVPPEMPSGTD
-2904 LPVEESTEAAAISGV
+2904 LPVEESAEAAAISGV

-2954 AEMNRAIRILRSA
+2954 VEMNRPIRILRSA
-2967 SLIQVKREVDMNEAV
+2967 SLIQVKREGDMNEAV